1 MPVAVIVGYDVSPF
15 VDRNRHLHR
24 MTCQASVTEPVSHFD
39 PLVSDLD
46 IFLSLPIVNSF
57 PLPNSKKDV
66 NDTNALLPKAF
77 VKTSAKL
84 KKVLIHANMMIPAA
98 AASRTLW

>member
-1 MPVAVIVGYDVSPF
+1 MSCTFDGTRDCLVGGSVKLVSYF
-15 VDRNRHLHR
+15 
-24 MTCQASVTEPVSHFD
+24 A
-39 PLVSDLD
+39 PLISDLD

-57 PLPNSKKDV
+57 PLPNNKKDV

-84 KKVLIHANMMIPAA
+84 KNVRIHANMMIPAA
-98 AASRTLW
+98 AASQTLW